1 MAVMSRWV
9 LAFLAFLAC
18 LACVPIAARAEQR
31 VALVVGNSNYRH
43 AGELRN
49 PANDAAD
56 VAAALR
62 KLGFEVIEGRE
73 LDKQGLEG
81 KVRQFAQALKGAD
94 AAVFFYA
101 GHGLQVGGQNFLVPV
116 DAKLEDASG
125 LDLETTRLDLVQR
138 VMEREAKT
146 SILFLD
152 ACRNNP
158 LMRNLARAMG
168 SRSTEVGR
176 GLAPTE
182 SGIGTLISFST
193 QPGNVASDGAGRNSP
208 FAGALVKELATSSED
223 LGAMLIAVRNEVMRL
238 SNNQQVP
245 WEHSALRARFYF
257 ADQAAVAPGQAAQ
270 SEVSQR
276 WAEIKDETDAALLE
290 AFRAQYGPRNPLY
303 DRMAQKRLEALNAR
317 SGAANPH
324 PPILAAQATTIFRNV
339 FDKVRQFY
347 PEKVDEP
354 ALLSRGVARI
364 VDRYPD
370 TLDRRAIDAKIAALD
385 QGQANAVPELLAE
398 IFAGVQQQYA
408 RTAEPEVLLET
419 TLNVVLR
426 GLDSQSYY
434 LRPERQRSSQA
445 QIKGEF
451 GGIGVEI
458 RIENGLTKVLAPLD
472 DTPASKVDLR
482 TGDIITHIDGKPTA
496 GLTLA
501 QVVGRLRGPVK
512 TPVTVSVQRKG
523 VERLLELNM
532 TRDVVRISAVKS
544 RLESDVVYV
553 KVTTFN
559 EQARPNLKRAIEEL
573 KKAAGVRLKGYI
585 LDLRNNSGGLLDVAT
600 AIADDFLDSGIVVKS
615 RGRTDQDAKPR
626 LAQPGDILDGK
637 PMIVLVNGGTA
648 SGAEIVAAAL
658 QENKRAVL
666 IGTRTFG
673 KGTVQTIYPF
683 GNQGALRL
691 TTAHFYTPLERE
703 LETVGVSPD
712 IVLELETAG
721 AGRDAPLEAA
731 LARLRAGRV
740 R

>member
-9 LAFLAFLAC
+9 LAFLAC

-31 VALVVGNSNYRH
+31 VALVVGNSNYRY

-49 PANDAAD
+49 PANNAAD
-56 VAAALR
+56 VAVALR

-73 LDKQGLEG
+73 LDKQGLEA

-94 AAVFFYA
+94 SAVFFYA
-101 GHGLQVGGQNFLVPV
+101 GHGLQVGGQNFLVPI

-125 LDLETTRLDLVQR
+125 LDFEATRLDLVQR

-158 LMRNLARAMG
+158 LVRNLARAMG

-176 GLAPTE
+176 GLAPIE

-208 FAGALVKELATSSED
+208 FTGALVKELVTSSED

-257 ADQAAVAPGQAAQ
+257 ADQAAVATGQTTQ
-270 SEVSQR
+270 SEVGQR
-276 WAEIKDETDAALLE
+276 WAEIRDETDPALFE

-303 DRMAQKRLEALNAR
+303 DRLAQRRLEALNAR
-317 SGAANPH
+317 SGAATP

-347 PEKVDEP
+347 PEKVDEA

-458 RIENGLTKVLAPLD
+458 RIENGLTKVIAPLD

-496 GLTLA
+496 GLTLD

-523 VERLLELNM
+523 VERPLELNM
-532 TRDVVRISAVKS
+532 TREVVRISAVKS
-544 RLESDVVYV
+544 RLESDIVYV

-559 EQARPNLKRAIEEL
+559 EQARPNLRRAIEEL
-573 KKAAGVRLKGYI
+573 KKAAGGRLKGYI
-585 LDLRNNSGGLLDVAT
+585 LDLRNNQGGLLDVAT
-600 AIADDFLDSGIVVKS
+600 AIADDFLDSGIVMKS
-615 RGRTDQDAKPR
+615 RGRTDQDPKPR

-637 PMIVLVNGGTA
+637 PMIVLVNGGTT

-666 IGTRTFG
+666 VGTRTFG
-673 KGTVQTIYPF
+673 KGSVQTIYPF

-691 TTAHFYTPLERE
+691 TTHHFYTPLERE
-703 LETVGVSPD
+703 LETVGISPD
-712 IVLELETAG
+712 IVLELEAAG